1 MNAKLKGAG
10 NLINILRYFIVSSMA
25 FYVIPLILYGIFFFR
40 LKYFWEIITGTFSF
54 IFYSPSYLN
63 LLNIYAL
70 CRIDDISWG
79 TKGLDASVGGK
90 NAKLK
95 ETWKVVKMID
105 VAKFF
110 IWNII
115 VGTIFLVFDG
125 YIIIKFFITLFL
137 LILFTAIQAVKIII
151 GVCYL
156 VKYRFI
162 TAKKNV
168 VQRSDI

>member
-1 MNAKLKGAG
+1 M
-10 NLINILRYFIVSSMA
+10 
-25 FYVIPLILYGIFFFR
+25 
-40 LKYFWEIITGTFSF
+40 
-54 IFYSPSYLN
+54 
-63 LLNIYAL
+63 
-70 CRIDDISWG
+70 
-79 TKGLDASVGGK
+79 DASVGGK

-95 ETWKVVKMID
+95 ETWKIVKMID

-115 VGTIFLVFDG
+115 IGTILLVFDG

-156 VKYRFI
+156 IKYKCI
-162 TAKKNV
+162 TAKKNEV
-168 VQRSDI
+168 HRADPSEITQ